1 MLILQIQNFSNF
13 KELAM
18 NISLDISYY
27 PLSHEHIRPILDFI
41 ERLKSHHD
49 LLVRTNGLS
58 TQVFGEFNKVMDTVK
73 EEIRKSFEIPNSV
86 FVLKIVNV
94 DQSAF

>member
-1 MLILQIQNFSNF
+1 
-13 KELAM
+13 M

-27 PLSHEHIRPILDFI
+27 PLNREHIPPILDFI
-41 ERLKSHHD
+41 ERIKSHHD

-58 TQVFGEFNKVMDTVK
+58 TQVFGDFDKVMDTVK
-73 EEIRKSFEIPNSV
+73 DEIHKSFEIPNSV
-86 FVLKIVNV
+86 FVVKIVNV